1 VLALFRLPIAVT
13 IIGIIAAGILGGP
26 QIAGIVVI
34 LAILEVSLS
43 FDNAVVNA
51 TVLQKMN
58 PYWQRIFLTVGV
70 LIAVFGMRLL
80 FPLIVVT
87 LAGHISPVGAL
98 NLALNHPHQYAT
110 KLTQAHPA
118 IGAFGGIFLLMI
130 FLDFLFEDQE
140 IKWLVPI
147 ERALAKIGKLDQ
159 ASAIIALVV
168 LIITATTFAQ
178 HDAVKVLL
186 SGTAG
191 LATYLAVNSLSQFFE
206 AEEEEVT
213 EGEAATAGV
222 SAAAATQASV
232 ATIAQAAAVSGTAH
246 PDGASAG
253 EGNAQP
259 TGPASAD
266 DGSGGEPSVRIPR
279 NLARLGLFTFL
290 YLEVLDASFSFDGV
304 VGAFAI
310 TDMIFVIALGLGIG
324 ACYIRALTVYLVR
337 KGTLSEYLYLE
348 HGAHWAIG
356 ALAVLLFVTIRY
368 HVPDIITGLIG
379 VGFIGA
385 ALVSSIVRNR
395 REEEDAGSSAIAEPL
410 RT

>member
-1 VLALFRLPIAVT
+1 VLALFRIPIAVT
-13 IIGIIAAGILGGP
+13 VVGLVAAGIIGGP
-26 QIAGIVVI
+26 SIAGIVAI
-34 LAILEVSLS
+34 LAVLEISLS

-51 TVLQKMN
+51 TVLQRMN

-80 FPLIVVT
+80 FPLVVVT
-87 LAGHISPVGAL
+87 IAGHISPVHAIQ
-98 NLALNHPHQYAT
+98 LALSHPHLYAV

-140 IKWLVPI
+140 VKWLAPI
-147 ERALAKIGKLDQ
+147 ERQLAKIGKLDQ
-159 ASAIIALVV
+159 ASVIIGLLV
-168 LIITATTFAQ
+168 LIVAATTFA
-178 HDAVKVLL
+178 HAHALEVLIA
-186 SGTAG
+186 GTAG
-191 LATYLAVNSLSQFFE
+191 LATYLGVSSLGTLFE
-206 AEEEEVT
+206 ADEDEVLGSEEDAA
-213 EGEAATAGV
+213 EGAA
-222 SAAAATQASV
+222 
-232 ATIAQAAAVSGTAH
+232 
-246 PDGASAG
+246 
-253 EGNAQP
+253 E
-259 TGPASAD
+259 
-266 DGSGGEPSVRIPR
+266 GSGDTQVRVPR

-337 KGTLSEYLYLE
+337 KGTLAEYVYLE

-356 ALAVLLFVTIRY
+356 SLAVLLFVTIR
-368 HVPDIITGLIG
+368 HNVPDIVTGLIG
-379 VGFIGA
+379 VAFIGA

-395 REEEDAGSSAIAEPL
+395 RGAGRPVEPAALPEPL
-410 RT
+410 IT

>member
-13 IIGIIAAGILGGP
+13 VVGIAVAAILGGP
-26 QIAGIVVI
+26 SVAGIVAI
-34 LAILEVSLS
+34 LAILEISLS

-51 TVLQKMN
+51 TVLAKMDAH
-58 PYWQRIFLTVGV
+58 WQRIFLTVGV

-87 LAGHISPVGAL
+87 IAGHISPVHAID
-98 NLALNHPHQYAT
+98 LALHDPHQYAI

-140 IKWLVPI
+140 IKWLRPI
-147 ERALAKIGKLDQ
+147 EEQLAKIGKLDQ
-159 ASAIIALVV
+159 ASPVIALLFLIIA
-168 LIITATTFAQ
+168 ATTFARA
-178 HDAVKVLL
+178 HGLEVLL
-186 SGTAG
+186 AGAAG
-191 LATYLAVNSLSQFFE
+191 LAAYLAVSSLSTLFE
-206 AEEEEVT
+206 SDAEEVADAEQ
-213 EGEAATAGV
+213 
-222 SAAAATQASV
+222 AAAADS
-232 ATIAQAAAVSGTAH
+232 AADGT
-246 PDGASAG
+246 DGAES
-253 EGNAQP
+253 QP
-259 TGPASAD
+259 VRVPA
-266 DGSGGEPSVRIPR
+266 

-290 YLEVLDASFSFDGV
+290 YLEMLDASFSVDGV

-337 KGTLSEYLYLE
+337 KGTLSEYVYLE

-356 ALAVLLFVTIRY
+356 SLAILLFITIRLN
-368 HVPDIITGLIG
+368 VPDLVTGLIG

-395 REEEDAGSSAIAEPL
+395 REDRVSPASSLSEPVS
-410 RT
+410 T

>member
-13 IIGIIAAGILGGP
+13 IVGIVVAGILGGP
-26 QIAGIVVI
+26 SIAGVVAI

-58 PYWQRIFLTVGV
+58 PYWQRIFLTVGI

-87 LAGHISPVGAL
+87 IAGHISPVHAL
-98 NLALNHPHQYAT
+98 DLALHHPHEYAA
-110 KLTQAHPA
+110 KLTEAHPA

-140 IKWLVPI
+140 IKWLVPV
-147 ERALAKIGKLDQ
+147 ERPLAKIGKLDQ
-159 ASAIIALVV
+159 ASVIIALLFLTVA
-168 LIITATTFAQ
+168 ATTFGQ
-178 HDAVKVLL
+178 HDTTKVLL
-186 SGTAG
+186 SGVAG
-191 LATYLAVNSLSQFFE
+191 LATYLAVSSLSALFE
-206 AEEEEVT
+206 SEEEAVVG
-213 EGEAATAGV
+213 GE
-222 SAAAATQASV
+222 SAAGADA
-232 ATIAQAAAVSGTAH
+232 
-246 PDGASAG
+246 DGEESA
-253 EGNAQP
+253 P
-259 TGPASAD
+259 VKIPA
-266 DGSGGEPSVRIPR
+266 

-337 KGTLSEYLYLE
+337 KGTLAEYVYLE
-348 HGAHWAIG
+348 AGAHWAIG
-356 ALAVLLFVTIRY
+356 ALAVLLFVTIRVK
-368 HVPDIITGLIG
+368 VPDIVTGLIG

-385 ALVSSIVRNR
+385 ALISSIMRNR
-395 REEEDAGSSAIAEPL
+395 KAEQELEPAGIPEPL
-410 RT
+410 GT

>member
-1 VLALFRLPIAVT
+1 LPDAHSGQLTAQGIARGNGGLVLALFRLPIAVT
-13 IIGIIAAGILGGP
+13 IVGIVVAGILGGP
-26 QIAGIVVI
+26 SIAGIVTI

-58 PYWQRIFLTVGV
+58 PYWQRIFLTVGI

-87 LAGHISPVGAL
+87 IAGHISPVKAVD
-98 NLALNHPHQYAT
+98 LALHHPHEYAA
-110 KLTQAHPA
+110 KLTEAHPA

-140 IKWLVPI
+140 IKWLVPL
-147 ERALAKIGKLDQ
+147 ERPLAKIGKLDQ
-159 ASAIIALVV
+159 SSVIIALIFLTVA
-168 LIITATTFAQ
+168 ATTFGQ
-178 HDAVKVLL
+178 HDTTKVLL
-186 SGTAG
+186 SGVAG
-191 LATYLAVNSLSQFFE
+191 LATYLAVSSLSALFE
-206 AEEEEVT
+206 SEEEAVVG
-213 EGEAATAGV
+213 GE
-222 SAAAATQASV
+222 SAADSEA
-232 ATIAQAAAVSGTAH
+232 
-246 PDGASAG
+246 
-253 EGNAQP
+253 
-259 TGPASAD
+259 
-266 DGSGGEPSVRIPR
+266 GGEDSAPVKLPP
-279 NLARLGLFTFL
+279 NLAKLGLFTFL

-337 KGTLSEYLYLE
+337 KGTLAEYVYLE

-356 ALAVLLFVTIRY
+356 ALAVLLFVTIRVK
-368 HVPDIITGLIG
+368 VPDIVTGLIG

-385 ALVSSIVRNR
+385 ALISSIVRNR
-395 REEEDAGSSAIAEPL
+395 RAEPEL
-410 RT
+410 EPAGLPEPLGT

>member
-13 IIGIIAAGILGGP
+13 VVGIAVAAIFGGP
-26 QIAGIVVI
+26 SVAGIVAI
-34 LAILEVSLS
+34 LAILEISLS

-51 TVLQKMN
+51 TVLAKMDAH
-58 PYWQRIFLTVGV
+58 WQRIFLTVGV

-87 LAGHISPVGAL
+87 IAGHISPVHAID
-98 NLALNHPHQYAT
+98 LALHDPHQYAI

-140 IKWLVPI
+140 IKWLRPI
-147 ERALAKIGKLDQ
+147 EEQLAKIGKLDQ
-159 ASAIIALVV
+159 ASPIIALVF
-168 LIITATTFAQ
+168 LIVAASTFARA
-178 HDAVKVLL
+178 HGLEVLL
-186 SGTAG
+186 AGAAG
-191 LATYLAVNSLSQFFE
+191 LAAYLAVSSLSTLFE
-206 AEEEEVT
+206 SDAEE
-213 EGEAATAGV
+213 AADAE
-222 SAAAATQASV
+222 
-232 ATIAQAAAVSGTAH
+232 QAAADSA
-246 PDGASAG
+246 PDGTGGTDGADS
-253 EGNAQP
+253 QP
-259 TGPASAD
+259 VRVPA
-266 DGSGGEPSVRIPR
+266 

-290 YLEVLDASFSFDGV
+290 YLEMLDASFSFDGV

-337 KGTLSEYLYLE
+337 QGTLSEYVYLE

-356 ALAVLLFVTIRY
+356 SLAVLLFITIRLN
-368 HVPDIITGLIG
+368 VPDLVTGLIG

-395 REEEDAGSSAIAEPL
+395 REDRVTPASAHSEPVS
-410 RT
+410 T

>member
-1 VLALFRLPIAVT
+1 MLALFRLPVAVT
-13 IIGIIAAGILGGP
+13 IIGIVAAGVLGGV
-26 QIAGIVVI
+26 QVAGVVAI
-34 LAILEVSLS
+34 LAVLEISLS

-87 LAGHISPVGAL
+87 IAGHISPGHAID
-98 NLALNHPHQYAT
+98 LALHHPHEYAA

-140 IKWLVPI
+140 IKWLEPI
-147 ERALAKIGKLDQ
+147 ERQLAKIGKLDQ
-159 ASAIIALVV
+159 ASAIIALVF
-168 LIITATTFAQ
+168 LIISATTFA
-178 HDAVKVLL
+178 HKDAIQVLL
-186 SGTAG
+186 SGASG
-191 LATYLAVNSLSQFFE
+191 LATYLAVSSLSALFE
-206 AEEEEVT
+206 SEEEAVVGGDGATAEESE
-213 EGEAATAGV
+213 
-222 SAAAATQASV
+222 
-232 ATIAQAAAVSGTAH
+232 
-246 PDGASAG
+246 
-253 EGNAQP
+253 
-259 TGPASAD
+259 
-266 DGSGGEPSVRIPR
+266 GGESPVRVPT

-337 KGTLSEYLYLE
+337 KGTLAEYVYLE

-356 ALAVLLFVTIRY
+356 SLAILLFVTIRVK
-368 HVPDIITGLIG
+368 VPDLVTGLIG

-385 ALVSSIVRNR
+385 ALISSIMRNR
-395 REEEDAGSSAIAEPL
+395 RAEQVTETSHVPEPL
-410 RT
+410 GT

>member
-13 IIGIIAAGILGGP
+13 IIGIAAAGFIGGA
-26 QIAGIVVI
+26 QIAGIVAI
-34 LAILEVSLS
+34 LAILEISLS

-51 TVLQKMN
+51 TVLQRMN
-58 PYWQRIFLTVGV
+58 PYWQRIFLTVGI

-87 LAGHISPVGAL
+87 IAGHISPVSAL
-98 NLALNHPHQYAT
+98 NLALNQPHVYAV

-140 IKWLVPI
+140 IKWLVPV
-147 ERALAKIGKLDQ
+147 ERQLAKIGKLDQ
-159 ASAIIALVV
+159 SSVIIALLF
-168 LIITATTFAQ
+168 LIIAATTFARQ
-178 HDAVKVLL
+178 DAIKVLL
-186 SGTAG
+186 SGAAG
-191 LATYLAVNSLSQFFE
+191 LATYLAVSSLSSLFE
-206 AEEEEVT
+206 ADEDEVLGKAEDSDST
-213 EGEAATAGV
+213 ER
-222 SAAAATQASV
+222 
-232 ATIAQAAAVSGTAH
+232 
-246 PDGASAG
+246 
-253 EGNAQP
+253 
-259 TGPASAD
+259 
-266 DGSGGEPSVRIPR
+266 GGEDAADGGPQVRMPR

-310 TDMIFVIALGLGIG
+310 TDKIFVIALGLGIG

-337 KGTLSEYLYLE
+337 KGTLAEYVYLE

-356 ALAVLLFVTIRY
+356 ALAVLLFITIRLN
-368 HVPDIITGLIG
+368 VPDLVTGLIG

-385 ALVSSIVRNR
+385 ALVSSIARNR
-395 REEEDAGSSAIAEPL
+395 RAGRPTKVTPVPEPL
-410 RT
+410 GTEV

>member
-13 IIGIIAAGILGGP
+13 IIGIAAAGLIGGAH
-26 QIAGIVVI
+26 IAGIVAI
-34 LAILEVSLS
+34 LAILEISLS

-51 TVLQKMN
+51 TVLQRMN

-70 LIAVFGMRLL
+70 LIAVFGMRLV

-87 LAGHISPVGAL
+87 IAGHISPISAL
-98 NLALNHPHQYAT
+98 NLALNHPHQYAV
-110 KLTQAHPA
+110 KLTAAHPA

-147 ERALAKIGKLDQ
+147 ERQLARIGKLDQ
-159 ASAIIALVV
+159 SSVIIALLF
-168 LIITATTFAQ
+168 LIIAATTFARQ
-178 HDAVKVLL
+178 DAIKVLL
-186 SGTAG
+186 SGAAG
-191 LATYLAVNSLSQFFE
+191 LATYLAVSSLSSLFE
-206 AEEEEVT
+206 ADEEKVLDKA
-213 EGEAATAGV
+213 EAEAGDGIERDDED
-222 SAAAATQASV
+222 AA
-232 ATIAQAAAVSGTAH
+232 
-246 PDGASAG
+246 DGAP
-253 EGNAQP
+253 Q
-259 TGPASAD
+259 
-266 DGSGGEPSVRIPR
+266 VRVPR

-310 TDMIFVIALGLGIG
+310 SDMIFVIALGLGIG

-337 KGTLSEYLYLE
+337 KGTLAEYVYLE

-356 ALAVLLFVTIRY
+356 ALAVLLFITIRQN
-368 HVPDIITGLIG
+368 VPDLVTGLIG

-395 REEEDAGSSAIAEPL
+395 RAGRPTEVTPVPAPL
-410 RT
+410 GT

>member
-1 VLALFRLPIAVT
+1 MLALFRLPIAVT
-13 IIGIIAAGILGGP
+13 IVGVVAAGILGGA
-26 QIAGIVVI
+26 QVAGIVAI
-34 LAILEVSLS
+34 LAILEISLS

-58 PYWQRIFLTVGV
+58 PYWQRIFLTVGI

-87 LAGHISPVGAL
+87 IAGHISPVHAL
-98 NLALNHPHQYAT
+98 DLALHHPHEYSV

-140 IKWLVPI
+140 IKWLEPI
-147 ERALAKIGKLDQ
+147 ERQLAKIGKLDQ
-159 ASAIIALVV
+159 ASAIIALVF
-168 LIITATTFAQ
+168 LIVTATTFA
-178 HDAVKVLL
+178 HKDAVQVLL
-186 SGTAG
+186 SGASG
-191 LATYLAVNSLSQFFE
+191 LATYLAVSSLSALFE
-206 AEEEEVT
+206 SEEEAVVGHDEAAAEESES
-213 EGEAATAGV
+213 GE
-222 SAAAATQASV
+222 TQV
-232 ATIAQAAAVSGTAH
+232 HV
-246 PDGASAG
+246 PK
-253 EGNAQP
+253 
-259 TGPASAD
+259 
-266 DGSGGEPSVRIPR
+266 

-337 KGTLSEYLYLE
+337 KGTLAEYVFLE

-356 ALAVLLFVTIRY
+356 SLAILLFVTIRVK
-368 HVPDIITGLIG
+368 VPDIVTGLIG

-385 ALVSSIVRNR
+385 ALVSSIMRNR
-395 REEEDAGSSAIAEPL
+395 RAAQVTEASHVPEPAS
-410 RT
+410 T

>member
-1 VLALFRLPIAVT
+1 MLALFRLPIVVT
-13 IIGIIAAGILGGP
+13 IIGIVAAGIVGGP
-26 QIAGIVVI
+26 SIAGVVAI
-34 LAILEVSLS
+34 LAVLEVSLS

-58 PYWQRIFLTVGV
+58 PYWQRIFLTVGI

-87 LAGHISPVGAL
+87 IAGHVSPIHAL
-98 NLALNHPHQYAT
+98 DLALHHPHQYAL

-140 IKWLVPI
+140 IKWLVPV
-147 ERALAKIGKLDQ
+147 ERQLAKIGKLDQ
-159 ASAIIALVV
+159 ASVIIALIF
-168 LIITATTFAQ
+168 LIIVATTFAHQ
-178 HDAVKVLL
+178 DAIQVLL
-186 SGTAG
+186 SGAAG
-191 LATYLAVNSLSQFFE
+191 LATYLAVNSLSTLFE
-206 AEEEEVT
+206 AEEEEVVGGDGT
-213 EGEAATAGV
+213 VEEAK
-222 SAAAATQASV
+222 
-232 ATIAQAAAVSGTAH
+232 
-246 PDGASAG
+246 SAG
-253 EGNAQP
+253 GAP
-259 TGPASAD
+259 VKVPAS
-266 DGSGGEPSVRIPR
+266 
-279 NLARLGLFTFL
+279 LARAGLFTFL

-337 KGTLSEYLYLE
+337 KGTLAEYVYLE

-356 ALAVLLFVTIRY
+356 ALAVLLFVTIRV
-368 HVPDIITGLIG
+368 HVPDIVTGLIG

-395 REEEDAGSSAIAEPL
+395 RAEQEVEATAVAEPL
-410 RT
+410 GT

>member
-13 IIGIIAAGILGGP
+13 IIGIAAAGLIGGA
-26 QIAGIVVI
+26 QIAGIVAI
-34 LAILEVSLS
+34 LAILEISLS

-51 TVLQKMN
+51 TVLQRMN

-87 LAGHISPVGAL
+87 IAGHISPVSAI
-98 NLALNHPHQYAT
+98 NLALHHPHQYAV

-147 ERALAKIGKLDQ
+147 ERQLAKIGKLDQ
-159 ASAIIALVV
+159 SSVIIALLF
-168 LIITATTFAQ
+168 LIIAATTFARP
-178 HDAVKVLL
+178 DAIKVLL
-186 SGTAG
+186 SGAAG
-191 LATYLAVNSLSQFFE
+191 LATYLAVSSLSSLFE
-206 AEEEEVT
+206 ADEEEVLDKA
-213 EGEAATAGV
+213 EAEAGD
-222 SAAAATQASV
+222 SAEREEDA
-232 ATIAQAAAVSGTAH
+232 G
-246 PDGASAG
+246 DGAP
-253 EGNAQP
+253 Q
-259 TGPASAD
+259 
-266 DGSGGEPSVRIPR
+266 VRIPR

-337 KGTLSEYLYLE
+337 KGTLAEYVYLE
-348 HGAHWAIG
+348 SGAHWAIG
-356 ALAVLLFVTIRY
+356 ALAVLLFITIRQN
-368 HVPDIITGLIG
+368 VPELVTGLIG

-395 REEEDAGSSAIAEPL
+395 RAGRPTEVTPAPAPLGTSGSVRTEASS
-410 RT
+410 

>member
-13 IIGIIAAGILGGP
+13 IIGIAAAGLIGGA
-26 QIAGIVVI
+26 QIAGIVAI

-51 TVLQKMN
+51 TVLQRMN

-87 LAGHISPVGAL
+87 LAGHISPVSAV
-98 NLALNHPHQYAT
+98 NLALHHPHQYAV
-110 KLTQAHPA
+110 KLTEAHPA

-147 ERALAKIGKLDQ
+147 ERQLAKIGKLDQ
-159 ASAIIALVV
+159 SSVIIALVF
-168 LIITATTFAQ
+168 LIVAATTFARQ
-178 HDAVKVLL
+178 DAVKVLV
-186 SGTAG
+186 SGAAG
-191 LATYLAVNSLSQFFE
+191 LATYLAVSSLSSLFE
-206 AEEEEVT
+206 ADEEEVLDKAEAEAGHDT
-213 EGEAATAGV
+213 LRDEEEAAD
-222 SAAAATQASV
+222 AAPQ
-232 ATIAQAAAVSGTAH
+232 
-246 PDGASAG
+246 
-253 EGNAQP
+253 
-259 TGPASAD
+259 
-266 DGSGGEPSVRIPR
+266 VRVPP
-279 NLARLGLFTFL
+279 NLAKLGLFTFL

-310 TDMIFVIALGLGIG
+310 SDMIFVIALGLGIG

-337 KGTLSEYLYLE
+337 KGTLAEYVYLE

-356 ALAVLLFVTIRY
+356 ALAVLLFITIRQN
-368 HVPDIITGLIG
+368 VPDLVTGLIG

-395 REEEDAGSSAIAEPL
+395 RAGRPTEVAPVPAPL
-410 RT
+410 GT